1 MLAAFGGAAPLL
13 MDTLLAELWAT
24 VSQQSPDYE
33 AFRHRLHNVK
43 RSIYRSIR
51 VIVTRCVILEQMDK
65 PTAPDEGYAFSM
77 QETLDILDDREGV
90 ADLR

>member
-1 MLAAFGGAAPLL
+1 M
-13 MDTLLAELWAT
+13 
-24 VSQQSPDYE
+24 
-33 AFRHRLHNVK
+33 
-43 RSIYRSIR
+43 
-51 VIVTRCVILEQMDK
+51 TRCVILEQMDK